1 MATDQS
7 SILSAQEPE
16 SAIALGGRSRWRSLG
31 THAKQNPLATISA
44 FILIVMCLTAIF
56 APYVTQYGPTDQVLT
71 DRLQSPNGNHWLGT
85 DNFGRDVFSRIV
97 YGSRVSLFI
106 GLSATAIGVAIG
118 AVIGVIA
125 GYLGGWVDLVSQRFI
140 DALMAIPGLLL
151 LMIVAMVLGAHT
163 SSIIIALV
171 IFIIAPSTR
180 VVRGHAIQLSN
191 EPYVEAARVVG
202 ASNWRILFR
211 HILPNVFATVIVAA
225 SVIIG
230 AVILA
235 EAALGFLG
243 LGVGEPTPTWGN
255 MLSTSGQ
262 QYMEQAPWLAI
273 APGIVIMLVVGSLN
287 LLGDGL
293 RDVLDPRL
301 RGR

>member
-7 SILSAQEPE
+7 SILSAKEPD
-16 SAIALGGRSRWRSLG
+16 AAVVLGGRSRLSSLG
-31 THAKQNPLATISA
+31 MHARQNPLATISA

-71 DRLQSPNGNHWLGT
+71 DRLQSPNGTHWLGT

-151 LMIVAMVLGAHT
+151 LMIVAMVLGAST

-180 VVRGHAIQLSN
+180 VVRGHAITVSN